1 MSCVYISPS
10 GRHVRLRQYGNKR
23 LIVRVTNMRGGF
35 PFLRI
40 PGIYL
45 RGMPT
50 RQSSLYDT
58 INRKDL
64 QAVAIRCKSDFED
77 TIKLTMLKPPSA
89 TKRTPVS

>member
-1 MSCVYISPS
+1 MQIPIMHRTRVTGQYFPHHPSSHMSCVYISPS

-45 RGMPT
+45 RGMPN

-64 QAVAIRCKSDFED
+64 QADGCY
-77 TIKLTMLKPPSA
+77 
-89 TKRTPVS
+89 